1 MSRPHHLPPSSFFDR
16 PRPTAERPLMIMM
29 SPCLGGFGCGVDGS
43 TTGYHASLPWWPV
56 RPEVRMVNFR
66 PEDFSF
72 GTPRMTPNSHG
83 GNGFDV
89 LDGKARS
96 LA

>member
-1 MSRPHHLPPSSFFDR
+1 
-16 PRPTAERPLMIMM
+16 
-29 SPCLGGFGCGVDGS
+29 
-43 TTGYHASLPWWPV
+43 
-56 RPEVRMVNFR
+56 MVNFR